1 MAPESLYDNQ
11 YTTKSDVWSFGVLMW
26 EIVTLGS
33 TPYPGMPASEVMKRV
48 RDGYRLEKPEHA
60 KREIY
65 NMMYYCWDSDPEERP
80 DFPGLVNDFE
90 ALLVKETDYID
101 LNMFPEHAYY
111 NEVSLSGEKV

>member
-1 MAPESLYDNQ
+1 
-11 YTTKSDVWSFGVLMW
+11 
-26 EIVTLGS
+26 
-33 TPYPGMPASEVMKRV
+33 MKRV
-48 RDGYRLEKPEHA
+48 KEGYRPEKPEHCD
-60 KREIY
+60 REIY

-80 DFPGLVNDFE
+80 DFPSLVNDFE